1 MAKPFRTLLDKMP
14 PARRE
19 RVEDRVQGLLVEMAL
34 QELRQSR
41 QLTQCQLADSLEVNQ
56 AAISKMEGQSDMYLS
71 TLRRL
76 VAAMGGTLKL
86 VAQFPDQEVVINQF
100 ESGQSSRR

>member
-1 MAKPFRTLLDKMP
+1 MAKPFRTLLDKMA

-34 QELRQSR
+34 RELRQSR

-100 ESGQSSRR
+100 DSEERPPR

>member
-1 MAKPFRTLLDKMP
+1 MAKPFRTLLDKMA

-34 QELRQSR
+34 RELRQSR

-56 AAISKMEGQSDMYLS
+56 AAVSKMEGQSDMYLS

-86 VAQFPDQEVVINQF
+86 VAQFPDQGEGAVVKKTML
-100 ESGQSSRR
+100 SRS

>member
-19 RVEDRVQGLLVEMAL
+19 RVEDRVQGMLVEMAL

-41 QLTQCQLADSLEVNQ
+41 QLTQCQLADSLEINQ
-56 AAISKMEGQSDMYLS
+56 AAVSKMEGQSDMYLS

-86 VAQFPDQEVVINQF
+86 VVQFPDQEVVINQF
-100 ESGQSSRR
+100 ESEEQSRR